1 MLLEVGRIEKAH
13 GLRGEVV
20 VKLTT
25 NVTERVLPG
34 SVLALDPQG
43 QRHLEVLASRR
54 HQHRWIVGFAGLASR
69 EDADAVHG
77 VTLYAEPLTDDD
89 DPDALW
95 IHELIGATVIDQH
108 GTRRGIITSVI
119 DNPASD
125 LLELDNAGLVPLR
138 FVTSK
143 DGDQVHVDIPVGL
156 LDDDGAEPDEA
167 PETPES

>member
-1 MLLEVGRIEKAH
+1 MLEVGRIEKAH
-13 GLRGEVV
+13 GLRGDVV

-34 SVLALDPQG
+34 SVLALDPAG
-43 QRHLEVLASRR
+43 ERHLEVVSSRR
-54 HQHRWIVGFAGLASR
+54 HQHRWIVAFAGLASR

-77 VTLYAEPLTDDD
+77 ATLYAEPLTDDD

-108 GTRRGIITSVI
+108 GTVRGAIASVI

-125 LLELDNAGLVPLR
+125 LIELEGGGLIPLR
-138 FVTSK
+138 FVTTK
-143 DGDQVHVDIPVGL
+143 DGDEVHVDIPIGL
-156 LDDDGAEPDEA
+156 LDDEAVEADGPAGTTED
-167 PETPES
+167 